1 MGCGGHDSPGKP
13 GWLHAEPARPAAPRL
28 CPLRSQAPGTR
39 AGSRG
44 SARTRTPR
52 PRARARAVQPTCCSL
67 EAPQVPHLRRALGP
81 LRPGRRLYRTAGWA
95 GPGPHGRPGSPPH
108 PAPLTPPIQSP
119 RLSVS
124 RPRPIPGACPPLAPV
139 GGKETLPSVTRR
151 VRKARAS
158 FPFLPRLPE
167 PRGRCRRG

>member
-1 MGCGGHDSPGKP
+1 MRRSRQSRQARVVARGARTPGRSPPLRAALPGTGQPGGQQRQRA
-13 GWLHAEPARPAAPRL
+13 HAHSAAPR
-28 CPLRSQAPGTR
+28 
-39 AGSRG
+39 
-44 SARTRTPR
+44 PR
-52 PRARARAVQPTCCSL
+52 PGGAAHVL
-67 EAPQVPHLRRALGP
+67 L
-81 LRPGRRLYRTAGWA
+81 AGGA
-95 GPGPHGRPGSPPH
+95 TGSPPAPGARAAPPRPPALRDRGVGGPGTARAPGLPAP